1 MLLVQTIFYRAYSWI
16 HLREYFPFRTASRT
30 IARLTLMSCS
40 RGHAETAITGG
51 SLQIEVSSVLS
62 LDAMDASRCKLD
74 MRSFASAFQVEV
86 ARLEYQ
92 TLCLFSLPTGCLT
105 DMQHAEA
112 VWTLLTTLKQLSD
125 VLEQRTLLLGA
136 GFDSATPEQ
145 DGLLRSKLAVQLY
158 GVFPRLLARHNAD
171 RRLWRWLANA
181 GPLAATALSLYH
193 FAWAQFGWLGD
204 HALDAATLADLLA
217 A

>member
-1 MLLVQTIFYRAYSWI
+1 VFAVPDSIGKNSETD
-16 HLREYFPFRTASRT
+16 
-30 IARLTLMSCS
+30 LMSCS
-40 RGHAETAITGG
+40 CGHAETAIMGG
-51 SLQIEVSSVLS
+51 SLQIEVSSVIS
-62 LDAMDASRCKLD
+62 LDTMDASRCKLE
-74 MRSFASAFQVEV
+74 MRSFASSFQVEV

-92 TLCLFSLPTGCLT
+92 TLCLFSMPTGCLT

-112 VWTLLTTLKQLSD
+112 VWALLTTLKQLSD

-136 GFDSATPEQ
+136 GFDSATREQ
-145 DGLLRSKLAVQLY
+145 DGLLRAKLAVQLY

-193 FAWAQFGWLGD
+193 FAWVQFGWLGD
-204 HALDAATLADLLA
+204 HALDAAVLADLLA